1 MSYVPKKLKKVGSI
15 QKAPLT
21 KSVVVKTKPKM
32 AWERAY
38 DARFTGSKFGNEAI
52 GLFALGLQF
61 NIDDIDAVG
70 AESVTGHGDDKKC
83 DLCYFD
89 EEEARCVIAQCY
101 VSTKARQ
108 SAPSNK
114 AADLNTAVTWLL
126 TTPISKVPAAIKAS
140 ATELR
145 AAIASDSINEL
156 LIWYVHN
163 CPESVNVHKELAAV
177 EHSARVAVKA
187 INAKSSLQIFAR
199 ELGQEQFSRLY
210 DASRSAILVTDTI
223 ETTVP
228 HGYQIEGADWTAFQT
243 YVPGQVIFD
252 LFAKH
257 GADLFSANVRD
268 YLGSRESTANIN
280 NGIKATAT
288 KNPENFWVY
297 NNGITA
303 LVNGLSF
310 KTLKAGS
317 LRLKLD
323 GISIVN
329 GAQTTGAIGSLP
341 ERPDESLLVPIRFI
355 WTNSRSRVEN
365 IIRFNNSQN
374 KVSASDFRSSDAIQK
389 RLKAEFSKIP
399 SAEYEGGRRGGVS
412 DTIQRRPTLL
422 PSYTVGQALAA
433 FHGNPVIAY
442 DRKSEIW
449 ISSSYYSTFFRDETT
464 AAHIVFAYSLHK
476 ANSEIKLGLVSKRRK
491 EDVLTETEKEQL
503 EFFEKKGSILL
514 TCAAIAGCLEVVLER
529 PLPNRFGLS
538 FGGKVSPESA
548 RDFWLELLPGLL
560 ALVSNLNAA
569 FSSGRITTELV
580 KLALPPFRQLVQ
592 ATAAANKSTFKSFS
606 GRVKKS

>member
-1 MSYVPKKLKKVGSI
+1 M
-15 QKAPLT
+15 
-21 KSVVVKTKPKM
+21 
-32 AWERAY
+32 
-38 DARFTGSKFGNEAI
+38 
-52 GLFALGLQF
+52 
-61 NIDDIDAVG
+61 
-70 AESVTGHGDDKKC
+70 
-83 DLCYFD
+83 
-89 EEEARCVIAQCY
+89 
-101 VSTKARQ
+101 
-108 SAPSNK
+108 
-114 AADLNTAVTWLL
+114 
-126 TTPISKVPAAIKAS
+126 PAAIKAS

-476 ANSEIKLGLVSKRRK
+476 AISEIKLGLVSKRRK